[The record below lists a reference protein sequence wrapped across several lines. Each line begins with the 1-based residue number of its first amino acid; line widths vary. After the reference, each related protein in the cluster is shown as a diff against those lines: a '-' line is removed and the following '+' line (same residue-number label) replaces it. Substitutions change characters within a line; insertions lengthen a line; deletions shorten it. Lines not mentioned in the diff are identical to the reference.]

1 MKKWIQG
8 LLTALLLIALV
19 PTNSLKAAEI
29 EEKTVTV
36 FNNYDQEKINLRLL
50 IDEDEVYVALP
61 SLAKMM
67 GYSIKNED
75 GIINLQKKGKR
86 VILTDSSISY
96 GSAKEDI
103 KRMEQNDTIY
113 VPLTPT
119 INYLDG
125 RLSLINDQ
133 LILFKPKISFSSLVT
148 DMEDAINQGY
158 LLVGK
163 DDGWSVGAS
172 YFWVFLN
179 GESSILFSDRRQE
192 QTVVNLLIED
202 DLESIELANS
212 KLLTILK
219 ESSSLIGVDSETLSE
234 LDDSIDGLLDK
245 GGSLIDLQ
253 EASIDIM
260 NYVNQIHHFY
270 SKNVNNAKRV
280 FLNKDS
286 KLYDQS
292 DRTYK
297 LFEKYI
303 SYYNDKTKSSE
314 TELRTNLVANNAID
328 LSTDALIGQVPVIAV
343 GLSGLKI
350 YSELLDLNDQASAV
364 ILKQHYS
371 SMQCKVL
378 SKIMQVHQ
386 SIKKGHVLTGNEI
399 TDYVNLVS
407 MYYHIAAVYYKDM
420 SEVDKNAFEGNHRA
434 AQALVNDIDRVPNHL
449 YMFDDPAMSPSKIT
463 PEQIA
468 QAKQTEND
476 WALALKEFIT
486 HHDIDQGLFDA
497 FNNDQSRIH
506 LEDMD
511 FDSVPEVIITTEDSR
526 GSWKQSIVYKLE
538 GQVYKNVYQF
548 HGTLRGAFQAQDE
561 KIYRIETSH
570 SGTFESYTYIMDFNQ
585 IGHITYDSMSSDPD
599 KAYGYNET
607 HISEQQYKEL
617 KSRYI
622 DQAKRISAHN
632 AVSPFYKSLSL
643 EHRSQIYEKLIK
655 AYNEGDTTPDYDQMY
670 EDFDMKMALI
680 AILDKKGLHT
690 SVAFDQVQLK
700 KESKDTYLFE
710 VNDEGTK
717 KRYSV
722 KINQSG
728 GGIIDS
734 VTDIES
740 NSQIKFR
747 D

>member
-8 LLTALLLIALV
+8 FLAVVLLMTLV
-19 PTNSLKAAEI
+19 PQIPLRAAEI

-36 FNNYDQEKINLRLL
+36 YNNYDQEKINLRLL

-75 GIINLQKKGKR
+75 GVINLQKKGKT

-96 GSAKEDI
+96 GSAKEEL

-133 LILFKPKISFSSLVT
+133 LILFKPKVSFSYLVT

-172 YFWVFLN
+172 TLWVFLN
-179 GESSILFSDRRQE
+179 GESSNFLNDSRQE
-192 QTVVNLLIED
+192 QAVVNLLVED
-202 DLESIELANS
+202 DLESIELGSS
-212 KLLTILK
+212 KLLTVLK
-219 ESSSLIGVDSETLSE
+219 ESGSLFGIDSELISK
-234 LDDSIDGLLDK
+234 LDESVGGLLDK
-245 GGSLIDLQ
+245 GGNLIDLHDTTI
-253 EASIDIM
+253 ELM
-260 NYVNQIHHFY
+260 NYVKQIHHFY
-270 SKNVNNAKRV
+270 ANNVNNAKRV

-292 DRTYK
+292 DKTYK

-303 SYYNDKTKSSE
+303 SYYNDKTKNAE
-314 TELRTNLVANNAID
+314 AELIGKFAASKAVNLTA
-328 LSTDALIGQVPVIAV
+328 DALIGQVPLIAV

-350 YSELLDLNDQASAV
+350 YSEISDLNDQASV
-364 ILKQHYS
+364 VLLKQHYS

-399 TDYVNLVS
+399 TDYVNLVR
-407 MYYHIAAVYYKDM
+407 MYYHIAAAYYKDM
-420 SEVDKNAFEGNHRA
+420 SEVDKNAFEGNYRT

-449 YMFDDPAMSPSKIT
+449 YMFDDPTLSPSKIT
-463 PEQIA
+463 TEQID
-468 QAKQTEND
+468 QAKQTEED
-476 WALALKEFIT
+476 WVLALKEFIT
-486 HHDIDQGLFDA
+486 HHDIDQGLWDV
-497 FNNDQSRIH
+497 FNDYQSRIH

-511 FDSVPEVIITTEDSR
+511 FDGVPEVMITTEDSR
-526 GSWKQSIVYKLE
+526 GSWKQSIVYKLD
-538 GQVYKNVYQF
+538 GQSYKNCYQF
-548 HGTLRGAFQAQDE
+548 HGMLRGAFQAGDE

-570 SGTFESYTYIMDFNQ
+570 SGTFESFTYIKDFNQ
-585 IGHITYDSMSSDPD
+585 IGHITYDTMSSDPN

-607 HISEQQYKEL
+607 HISEQEYKEL
-617 KSRYI
+617 KSKYI

-632 AVSPFYKSLSL
+632 AVSPFYKSYSP

-670 EDFDMKMALI
+670 EGFDVKMALI
-680 AILDKKGLHT
+680 AILDKNGLHT
-690 SVAFDQVQLK
+690 SVAFDQVKLQ
-700 KESKDTYLFE
+700 KESKDTYIFE
-710 VNDEGTK
+710 VNDEGAK
-717 KRYSV
+717 KKYSV
-722 KINQSG
+722 KIDQSS
-728 GGIIDS
+728 GIIDN
-734 VTDIES
+734 VMDAES
-740 NSQIKFR
+740 NLQINFR

>member
-8 LLTALLLIALV
+8 FLAVVLLMTLV
-19 PTNSLKAAEI
+19 PQIPLRAAEI
-29 EEKTVTV
+29 EEKTVTIY
-36 FNNYDQEKINLRLL
+36 NNYDQEKINLRLL

-67 GYSIKNED
+67 GFSIKNED
-75 GIINLQKKGKR
+75 GVINLQKKGKK

-96 GSAKEDI
+96 GSAKEEL

-113 VPLTPT
+113 VSLTPT

-133 LILFKPKISFSSLVT
+133 LILFKPKVSFSSLVT

-172 YFWVFLN
+172 ALWVFLN
-179 GESSILFSDRRQE
+179 GESSILLNDSKHE
-192 QTVVNLLIED
+192 QAVVNLLVED
-202 DLESIELANS
+202 DLESIELGNS
-212 KLLTILK
+212 KLLTLLE
-219 ESSSLIGVDSETLSE
+219 ESSSLIGVDAETLSK
-234 LDDSIDGLLDK
+234 LDESIDGLLDK
-245 GGSLIDLQ
+245 GGNLIDLHD
-253 EASIDIM
+253 ASIELM

-270 SKNVNNAKRV
+270 SNNVNNAKNV

-292 DRTYK
+292 DKTYK

-303 SYYNDKTKSSE
+303 SYYNDKTKNSE
-314 TELRTNLVANNAID
+314 TELRANMVANNVID
-328 LSTDALIGQVPVIAV
+328 FSTDALIGQVPLIAV
-343 GLSGLKI
+343 GLSGLKV

-378 SKIMQVHQ
+378 NKIMQVHQ

-399 TDYVNLVS
+399 TDYVNLVR
-407 MYYHIAAVYYKDM
+407 MYYHIAAAYYKDM
-420 SEVDKNAFEGNHRA
+420 SEVDKNAFEGNYRT
-434 AQALVNDIDRVPNHL
+434 AQALVNDIYRVPNHL
-449 YMFDDPAMSPSKIT
+449 YMFDDPTLSPSKIT
-463 PEQIA
+463 PEQIV
-468 QAKQTEND
+468 QAKQTEED
-476 WALALKEFIT
+476 WVLALKEFIT
-486 HHDIDQGLFDA
+486 HHDIDQGLWEV
-497 FNNDQSRIH
+497 FNVDQSRIH

-511 FDSVPEVIITTEDSR
+511 FDGVPEVIITTEDSR
-526 GSWKQSIVYKLE
+526 GSWKQSIVYKLD
-538 GQVYKNVYQF
+538 GQTYKTCYQF
-548 HGTLRGAFQAQDE
+548 HGMLRGAFQAGDE

-570 SGTFESYTYIMDFNQ
+570 SGTIDSYTYIKDFNQ
-585 IGHITYDSMSSDPD
+585 IGHITYDTMSSNPNE
-599 KAYGYNET
+599 AYGYNET
-607 HISEQQYKEL
+607 HISEQEYKDL
-617 KSRYI
+617 KSKYI

-632 AVSPFYKSLSL
+632 AVSPFYKSYSP

-655 AYNEGDTTPDYDQMY
+655 AYNEGETTPDYDQMY
-670 EDFDMKMALI
+670 EDFDVKMALI

-690 SVAFDQVQLK
+690 SVAFDQVKLQ

-710 VNDEGTK
+710 VNDEGAEK
-717 KRYSV
+717 KYSV
-722 KINQSG
+722 KIDRSS
-728 GGIIDS
+728 GIIDN
-734 VTDIES
+734 VMDAES
-740 NSQIKFR
+740 NSQINFR